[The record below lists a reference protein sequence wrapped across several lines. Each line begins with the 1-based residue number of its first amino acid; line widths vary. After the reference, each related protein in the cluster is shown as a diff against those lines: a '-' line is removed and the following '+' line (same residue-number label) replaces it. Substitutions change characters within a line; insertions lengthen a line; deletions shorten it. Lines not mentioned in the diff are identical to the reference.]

1 MNHSS
6 KYLAIYLVI
15 VHIFL
20 NQYPKYRHLGSI
32 THYMLSFVLV
42 CDAVTP
48 LSLLKYPCSLTW
60 LEKKPQCFL
69 LTLNDYKLGC
79 YATWTLPPDIINRQ
93 GS

>member
-48 LSLLKYPCSLTW
+48 LSLLKYPCSSTC
-60 LEKKPQCFL
+60 LEKNHSVSCSLSMTTNLVVMLPGPSL
-69 LTLNDYKLGC
+69 LT
-79 YATWTLPPDIINRQ
+79 
-93 GS
+93 

>member
-60 LEKKPQCFL
+60 LEKNHSVSCSLSMTTNLVVMLPGPSL
-69 LTLNDYKLGC
+69 L
-79 YATWTLPPDIINRQ
+79 I
-93 GS
+93 